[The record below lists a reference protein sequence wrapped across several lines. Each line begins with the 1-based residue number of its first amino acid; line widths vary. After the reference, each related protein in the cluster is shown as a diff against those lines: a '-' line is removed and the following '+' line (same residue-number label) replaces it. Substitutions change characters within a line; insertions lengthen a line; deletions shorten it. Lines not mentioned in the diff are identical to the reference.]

1 MAGDVMQGYQSLE
14 LVRLVG
20 ESGEVMRNDEENW
33 KDVNM
38 LCCSD
43 IADDIEYLKNNSER
57 MNKV

>member
-1 MAGDVMQGYQSLE
+1 MQGYQSLE